1 MCLCY
6 AIQVIDSILVSN
18 WILGIKSDTKIG
30 FEVKIN
36 AIAVS

>member
-6 AIQVIDSILVSN
+6 VIQIMDSILVSN
-18 WILGIKSDTKIG
+18 WILGIKSQAEIS
-30 FEVKIN
+30 FEVKIH